1 MVFNLNERRAIT
13 RMHNKEYAAAI
24 ARRRKTQRGGITLAT
39 TLAGPTMNIQTVIA
53 SADGDTSS
61 GAMAHLLQ
69 GAPLWVCLT
78 QMLSQALTALSAWAA
93 TTVDATAV
101 TCTKL
106 ASTGSGNAGVQL
118 RVVAWLPHTAVR

>member
-1 MVFNLNERRAIT
+1 MY
-13 RMHNKEYAAAI
+13 KEKYAAAL
-24 ARRRKTQRGGITLAT
+24 AKNKKTQRGGITLAT

-53 SADGDTSS
+53 SADGDVSS
-61 GAMAHLLQ
+61 GAMPHLLQ
-69 GAPLWVCLT
+69 GAPLFVALT

-106 ASTGSGNAGVQL
+106 ASTGSGSASVQL

>member
-1 MVFNLNERRAIT
+1 MMFRNDS
-13 RMHNKEYAAAI
+13 KYAAAL
-24 ARRRKTQRGGITLAT
+24 ARRRRTQKGAITLAT
-39 TLAGPTMNIQTVIA
+39 LLAGPTMNIQTVIS

-61 GAMAHLLQ
+61 GAMAHLL
-69 GAPLWVCLT
+69 GTAPLFVGLT

-118 RVVAWLPHTAVR
+118 RVVAWVPHTAVR